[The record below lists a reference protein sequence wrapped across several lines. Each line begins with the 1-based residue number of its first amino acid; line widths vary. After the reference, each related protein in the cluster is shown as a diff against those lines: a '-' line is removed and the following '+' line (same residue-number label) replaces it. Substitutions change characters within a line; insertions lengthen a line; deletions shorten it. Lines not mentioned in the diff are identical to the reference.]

1 MNVRKVR
8 KAVCFIAITFRTFI
22 TFLTFLPF
30 AILRSMI
37 VLRDVSKAF
46 GEKAVLN
53 HLSLQIN
60 PGEFVCI
67 VGPSGAGKSTLLHLL
82 IGAEDVTGG
91 GIEVDGVQL
100 KDIPPPV
107 LQLYRRRIGMVF
119 QDYKLIQN
127 RTVAENI
134 AFPLEVCGVSDE
146 EIVSRV
152 RELLMEMQLMEK
164 ANALPDALSGG
175 EKARTAIARG
185 IVHRPMVLLAD
196 EPTGNLD
203 PVQSLA
209 ILQLFQRIHQSG
221 TTVLLATHDAAL
233 VEKLQTRVIEL
244 QNGSVVRDA
253 PGGYPVPQSGD
264 ATHHLLTEKEQGSIP
279 QVSESDA
286 SVDST
291 KRKVKVTMIHS

>member
-1 MNVRKVR
+1 
-8 KAVCFIAITFRTFI
+8 
-22 TFLTFLPF
+22 
-30 AILRSMI
+30 MI

-203 PVQSLA
+203 SHTGVEIMA
-209 ILQLFQRIHQSG
+209 LFSELNLEGI
-221 TTVLLATHDAAL
+221 TIVLVTHEADIASHAKRQVRFYDGSIISDHATA
-233 VEKLQTRVIEL
+233 QEL
-244 QNGSVVRDA
+244 Q
-253 PGGYPVPQSGD
+253 P
-264 ATHHLLTEKEQGSIP
+264 
-279 QVSESDA
+279 
-286 SVDST
+286 
-291 KRKVKVTMIHS
+291 

>member
-203 PVQSLA
+203 RPNGELISRMLRELSERLGVA
-209 ILQLFQRIHQSG
+209 
-221 TTVLLATHDAAL
+221 VLMVTHNEHAA
-233 VEKLQTRVIEL
+233 QFSTRTL
-244 QNGSVVRDA
+244 
-253 PGGYPVPQSGD
+253 
-264 ATHHLLTEKEQGSIP
+264 HLEDGRLREG
-279 QVSESDA
+279 
-286 SVDST
+286 
-291 KRKVKVTMIHS
+291 